1 MDATASI
8 KEEKK
13 ELLISLKDKFEEN
26 LKQYHSELYDEA
38 NTRVDFIDELF
49 KGISK
54 NCILM

>member
-13 ELLISLKDKFEEN
+13 ELLLSLKDKFEEN
-26 LKQYHSELYDEA
+26 IKQYHSSLYDES
-38 NTRVDFIDELF
+38 NTRSDFIDELF
-49 KGISK
+49 KSISK